1 MPFSFEML
9 IIEKWYRPGFT
20 RIEEA
25 TQNRPGPASPLVS
38 GDAVN
43 LIRGETVE
51 RCLRSGREVLVP
63 ARPAWSSTQNLGD
76 MFLSSV
82 YFD

>member
-1 MPFSFEML
+1 MCK
-9 IIEKWYRPGFT
+9 KWYRPGFT

-43 LIRGETVE
+43 LIRGETVGK
-51 RCLRSGREVLVP
+51 CWRSGREVLVP
-63 ARPAWSSTQNLGD
+63 VRPAWSSTQNLGD
-76 MFLSSV
+76 SFLSSID
-82 YFD
+82 FD